1 MKFIDLNAQY
11 GALKQEIDNEI
22 EKVLK
27 NGNFILGPRV
37 NELEEKL
44 AEYVGKKY
52 AITCSDGTAALQLA
66 YMAYGIGQGDAVFC
80 PDMTF
85 IASIEPACLLGAAP
99 VFCDINPVSYNID
112 VGSLERQINNVL
124 NEGKLIP
131 KAIVAVDFVG
141 NPVDFFEIEKIA
153 QKYDLLVIEDAAQS
167 MGASYKGKKCGS
179 FGNIATTSFFP
190 SKPLGAY
197 GDGGAVFTDD
207 DYIANKIKSLRVHGK
222 GEDKYHNTSIGINS
236 RLDEI
241 QAAILLVKLRHLDE
255 EIEIR
260 QRIAKYYQE
269 KLSDYY
275 TVPYIEDYSISSYAQ
290 YVIKSKYMRNR
301 SELINLLNEKGIPS
315 IMYYPEPLHNLPVF
329 KSVNYYDEDLSNA
342 FNYSREH
349 IGIPFSAYL
358 NKEDQKNIVEIL
370 VEIQGGSI

>member
-11 GALKQEIDNEI
+11 KSLKKEIDEEI
-22 EKVLK
+22 EKVLRK
-27 NGNFILGPRV
+27 GDFILGPKV
-37 NELEEKL
+37 GEFEEKL
-44 AEYVGKKY
+44 AKYVGRKY

-85 IASIEPACLLGAAP
+85 IASIEPACLLGATP
-99 VFCDINPVSYNID
+99 VFCDINTGSYNID
-112 VGSLERQINNVL
+112 VGSLDRQINSVL

-141 NPVDFFEIEKIA
+141 NPADYDEIRKLA
-153 QKYDLLVIEDAAQS
+153 QKYDLLLIEDAAQS

-179 FGNIATTSFFP
+179 FGKIATTSFFP

-207 DYIANKIKSLRVHGK
+207 DDIANKIKSLRVHGK
-222 GEDKYHNTSIGINS
+222 GEDKYHNISIGMNS

-241 QAAILLVKLRHLDE
+241 QAAILLVKLQHLDE

-260 QRIAKYYQE
+260 QRIARYYKE
-269 KLSDYY
+269 SLSEYY
-275 TVPYIEDYSISSYAQ
+275 TVPYIEEYSISSYAQ
-290 YVIKSKYMRNR
+290 YVIKSKYVKNR
-301 SELINLLNEKGIPS
+301 MEIINLLNEKGIPS

-329 KSVNYYDEDLSNA
+329 KAVNYYEEDLSNA

-358 NKEDQKNIVEIL
+358 SKEDQKKIVEVLID
-370 VEIQGGSI
+370 IQGGSI